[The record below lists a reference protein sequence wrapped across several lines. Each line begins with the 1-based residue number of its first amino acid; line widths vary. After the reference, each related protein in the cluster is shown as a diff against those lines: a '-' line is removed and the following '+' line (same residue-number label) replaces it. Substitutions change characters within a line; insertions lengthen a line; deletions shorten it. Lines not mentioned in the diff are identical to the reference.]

1 MGIESRLKRARSQPS
16 GSKVDIVTVP
26 GEWSTAMERAR
37 QDGKLLDVTL
47 VISSGRRLRAHKLVL
62 LTHSPYLDGLLTSGF
77 AESVAEVDELTV
89 QGDSGAIEAIVDC
102 MYTGKLVLSPASV
115 RAVIGV
121 ANMLGVGTAELAA
134 CQYFVRQLSTHTLV
148 DALGFAAQLVE
159 SGAHGRWL
167 YQQCLVYSRSHF
179 EDCRGSFQRL
189 SCETLS
195 ELIRSDDLR
204 VGSEESV
211 LETVRSWVLDDLDS
225 RGSSLPQLAVLI
237 RFPRLPTAAQL
248 SLANEPVIQH
258 LLEMQSALVP
268 QLFMECLPAFAETA
282 AADDCPRLK
291 ARLPLQ
297 SSWRTTWSRKFK
309 DPSITLSADLLVAL
323 NNVPLDE
330 DDEDFDGSGEL
341 VLSDCLLPNG
351 GVVYWELAFTG
362 NSLSDGDELGS
373 GYVVG
378 VTNVTGLSHATGKG
392 VWGWTDDLGCVED
405 GVADADI
412 VTERPYHCYGAND
425 RVGVLADMDAKRLQ
439 FYKNGQKMEGVVVKG
454 FPAGVRIVTT
464 PYNRGVK
471 ATLSFPL
478 DSA

>member
-1 MGIESRLKRARSQPS
+1 
-16 GSKVDIVTVP
+16 
-26 GEWSTAMERAR
+26 MERAR

-77 AESVAEVDELTV
+77 AESAAGFDELTV

-102 MYTGKLVLSPASV
+102 MYTGKLVLSPETVQAII
-115 RAVIGV
+115 RV
-121 ANMLGVGTAELAA
+121 ANMLGVGTAEQAA
-134 CQYFVRQLSTHTLV
+134 CQYFVGQLSTHTV
-148 DALGFAAQLVE
+148 IDALGFAAQLVE

-167 YQQCLVYSRSHF
+167 YQQCLSYSRTHF

-189 SCETLS
+189 SCETLC

-204 VGSEESV
+204 VRSEESV
-211 LETVRSWVLDDLDS
+211 LETVRSWVLDDLHS
-225 RGSSLPQLAVLI
+225 RQSSLPQLAVLI

-258 LLEMQSALVP
+258 LLAAQSALVP
-268 QLFMECLPAFAETA
+268 QLLTECLPAFAKTP
-282 AADDCPRLK
+282 AADDCPRLQ

-297 SSWRTTWSRKFK
+297 SSWRATWSSAMK
-309 DPSITLSADLLVAL
+309 DKSITLSADLLGAL

-330 DDEDFDGSGEL
+330 DDEDFDGSGEM
-341 VLSDCLLPNG
+341 VWSDRPLPNH

-362 NSLSDGDELGS
+362 ENLSDGDELGS

-378 VTNVTGLSHATGKG
+378 VSNAEYFAANPNPNLFATGKG
-392 VWGWTDDLGCVED
+392 VWGWTDDRGCVED
-405 GVADADI
+405 GVVDDDI
-412 VTERPYHCYGAND
+412 VTERPYHCYRAND
-425 RVGVLADMDAKRLQ
+425 RVGVLADMGAKRLQ
-439 FYKNGQKMEGVVVKG
+439 FYKNGQKMEGVVVRG
-454 FPAGVRIVTT
+454 FPEDVRIVTT
-464 PYNRGVK
+464 PYNRGVT

-478 DSA
+478 GPAQD